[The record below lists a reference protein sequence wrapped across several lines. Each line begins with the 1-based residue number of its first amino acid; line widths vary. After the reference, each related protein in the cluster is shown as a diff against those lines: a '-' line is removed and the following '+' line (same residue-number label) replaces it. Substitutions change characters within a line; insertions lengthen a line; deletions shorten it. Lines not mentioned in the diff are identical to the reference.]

1 MSLVRMVVGTVFVIR
16 CVAVLACS
24 ICSNVVEL
32 LNKRGIKLTWL
43 DKKDDLEIQEGED
56 NDNMQNDNLTYDNTP
71 LVKPIKYG
79 KCHTTN
85 PMIWV
90 GVLPDT
96 LTGAVAHESAAGT
109 LSFLNEFVLQDKMR
123 VES

>member
-1 MSLVRMVVGTVFVIR
+1 MVVGTVFVIR

-32 LNKRGIKLTWL
+32 TWL
-43 DKKDDLEIQEGED
+43 DEKDDLEIQEGED
-56 NDNMQNDNLTYDNTP
+56 NDSVQNDNLAYDDIP

>member
-1 MSLVRMVVGTVFVIR
+1 MAWWEEWPGDPGGDDD
-16 CVAVLACS
+16 
-24 ICSNVVEL
+24 NV
-32 LNKRGIKLTWL
+32 
-43 DKKDDLEIQEGED
+43 
-56 NDNMQNDNLTYDNTP
+56 QNDNLTYADIP

-96 LTGAVAHESAAGT
+96 LTGAVTHEAAAGT
-109 LSFLNEFVLQDKMR
+109 LSFLNDIDKMR

>member
-1 MSLVRMVVGTVFVIR
+1 MVDMSYNLQVSWAQGKT
-16 CVAVLACS
+16 
-24 ICSNVVEL
+24 EPPP
-32 LNKRGIKLTWL
+32 
-43 DKKDDLEIQEGED
+43 D
-56 NDNMQNDNLTYDNTP
+56 NDNVQNDNLTYDDIP

-79 KCHTTN
+79 KCYTTN

-96 LTGAVAHESAAGT
+96 LTGAVAHESAAET
-109 LSFLNEFVLQDKMR
+109 LSFLNDIDKMR